1 MKSYFFAIVSF
12 LFYIWC
18 NGQTVYSGRVYD
30 AGTLHPIHGAEITLS
45 STNQTT
51 HTNFSADF
59 LIKYGESEQSA
70 YQFFHN
76 SVFWSE
82 SQGTEIMITSL
93 DGKVMLQDQVVGTYY
108 LLPTLN
114 KGMYVLS
121 LTQANHAQSFKI
133 MSDENETI
141 KVDKRGI
148 FHLDQSSGERSDTL
162 TVSKEGYY
170 EHEIVVSSKSQKLN
184 IALLKGDYQNLK
196 YLQELV
202 SPLAFDVVSSKPSRS
217 NLGDVQ
223 EAKIV
228 YDRNTRSIY
237 YMNSK
242 RYELHYT
249 FSAEVLGYNKGHGQ
263 FNLTQYRNNPDRY
276 LFLAGLFYYKA
287 IDTYVLQFV
296 TAVEMTCTEVEELY
310 QKILETSFL
319 TRENLKFYPNKVE
332 WEKCNQLPLVSSE
345 ELYAGQTYQ
354 GLNLA
359 ENYGYLRK
367 IRSEQ
372 ILTTYL
378 SRRDMVVTDGI
389 PNDLPVVAGII
400 TSDLQTP
407 LSHINV
413 LSHSRNT
420 PNMALRGA
428 WEDETINKLEGQLVY
443 LKVKGD
449 GYELRP
455 ASLSEANEFWID
467 KEPQDTVILEKNTTF
482 KELIELQNADHTF
495 VNRIGGKAANF
506 SELLHITERNI
517 PTPEDAFAVPFY
529 YYDQH
534 IKRYGIDLWIAS
546 VMRESE
552 FQTNAAYRQSMLELI
567 RDSIVD
573 SPIDPALTVLVKTK
587 INDFRDFGAIRFRSS
602 TNAEDLED
610 FSGAGLYDS
619 YSAKQGHYTKTID
632 NAIRKVWASLWN
644 WRAFEERSYFK
655 IDHLSCA
662 MGILA
667 HRSFPDEDANGVLIT
682 KNLYNS
688 NPGFT
693 INVQFKEHSIVFPE
707 TGVLHDQM
715 ILFTWSVNPAEEFMI
730 EYLSHS
736 NIAALNGQRVLSDTE
751 IYELGRY
758 AKAIKRHFYYQIPH
772 HCDCTYNDFGVD
784 IEFKVDSEVSPRKIY
799 VKQARLY
806 K

>member
-12 LFYIWC
+12 LFYTWC

-30 AGTLHPIHGAEITLS
+30 AGTLHPVQGAEITLS

-82 SQGTEIMITSL
+82 PQGTEIMITSL
-93 DGKVMLQDQVVGTYY
+93 EGKVMLQDQVVGTYY

-133 MSDENETI
+133 MSYENETI

-170 EHEIVVSSKSQKLN
+170 EREIVVSSKSQKLN

-202 SPLAFDVVSSKPSRS
+202 SPLAFDVVSSQPSRS

-378 SRRDMVVTDGI
+378 SRRDMV
-389 PNDLPVVAGII
+389 
-400 TSDLQTP
+400 
-407 LSHINV
+407 
-413 LSHSRNT
+413 
-420 PNMALRGA
+420 
-428 WEDETINKLEGQLVY
+428 
-443 LKVKGD
+443 
-449 GYELRP
+449 
-455 ASLSEANEFWID
+455 
-467 KEPQDTVILEKNTTF
+467 
-482 KELIELQNADHTF
+482 
-495 VNRIGGKAANF
+495 
-506 SELLHITERNI
+506 
-517 PTPEDAFAVPFY
+517 
-529 YYDQH
+529 
-534 IKRYGIDLWIAS
+534 
-546 VMRESE
+546 
-552 FQTNAAYRQSMLELI
+552 
-567 RDSIVD
+567 
-573 SPIDPALTVLVKTK
+573 
-587 INDFRDFGAIRFRSS
+587 
-602 TNAEDLED
+602 
-610 FSGAGLYDS
+610 
-619 YSAKQGHYTKTID
+619 
-632 NAIRKVWASLWN
+632 
-644 WRAFEERSYFK
+644 
-655 IDHLSCA
+655 
-662 MGILA
+662 
-667 HRSFPDEDANGVLIT
+667 
-682 KNLYNS
+682 
-688 NPGFT
+688 
-693 INVQFKEHSIVFPE
+693 
-707 TGVLHDQM
+707 
-715 ILFTWSVNPAEEFMI
+715 
-730 EYLSHS
+730 
-736 NIAALNGQRVLSDTE
+736 
-751 IYELGRY
+751 
-758 AKAIKRHFYYQIPH
+758 
-772 HCDCTYNDFGVD
+772 
-784 IEFKVDSEVSPRKIY
+784 
-799 VKQARLY
+799 
-806 K
+806 